1 MALNWNISNCNNWE
15 SLKSDEQWP
24 VTNTFIWATMS
35 IDMNEITED
44 NAIEFYARMK
54 MIEFCS
60 DGLLFSADEFGNRV
74 PITYQHVT
82 DRIGLHTNAYSRN
95 TFSQWFK
102 RIAMVHSKTHSE
114 NGMKAAYYSAK
125 AEVET
130 INGKVNA

>member
-1 MALNWNISNCNNWE
+1 MALSWSIENCNNWE
-15 SLKSDEQWP
+15 TLKSDEKWV
-24 VTNTFIWATMS
+24 VTNTFIWSTMS

-54 MIEFCS
+54 MIEFCN
-60 DGLLFSADEFGNRV
+60 DGLVFSADEFGNRV

-102 RIAMVHSKTHSE
+102 RIAMVYSKTHSE

>member
-1 MALNWNISNCNNWE
+1 MALSWSIENCNNWE
-15 SLKSDEQWP
+15 TLKSDEKWAF
-24 VTNTFIWATMS
+24 TNTFIWATMS

-44 NAIEFYARMK
+44 NAVEFYARMK
-54 MIEFCS
+54 LIEECS
-60 DGLLFSADEFGNRV
+60 DGLLFSADEFGKRV

-82 DRIGLHTNAYSRN
+82 ERIGLHTNAYSRN

-102 RIAMVHSKTHSE
+102 RIEMAYAKTHSK
-114 NGMKAAYYSAK
+114 NRMLAAYYSAK